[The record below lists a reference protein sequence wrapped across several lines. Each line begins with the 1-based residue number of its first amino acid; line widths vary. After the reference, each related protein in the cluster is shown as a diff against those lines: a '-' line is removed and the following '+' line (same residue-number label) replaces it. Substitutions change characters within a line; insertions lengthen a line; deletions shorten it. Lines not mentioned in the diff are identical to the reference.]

1 MAGALAAAVSDLYRT
16 FAEREAHG
24 RSELYE
30 ALARGVAADPAMLA
44 FLVDLPPPKRQPNLL
59 FAAVQLLAGAPRDWP
74 HFQALVRERGDEV
87 RSIMLARR
95 TQTNEPARCATLLP
109 VLSRLPQP
117 LALLEIG
124 AAAGLCL
131 LPDRY
136 GYEFDGASLPPTVTG
151 RVPPPTFTCRTS
163 GAGPRAGSLRVAWR
177 AGLDLEPIAVG
188 DDAQVAWLEALVWP
202 DEGERLARLRAAVRV
217 AREDPPPVVRGDL
230 RVDVAAL
237 AAQAPASATLV
248 IFHTAVLA
256 YVGDAGERAE
266 FAGSV
271 RRLGAVWIS
280 NEAPSV
286 FPELAARARGRR
298 PPGWFLLS
306 VDGEPVAWTDPHG
319 AALEWI
325 ESRW

>member
-1 MAGALAAAVSDLYRT
+1 MAGAPAAAVSDLYRT

-30 ALARGVAADPAMLA
+30 ALARGVAADPAVLA
-44 FLVDLPPPKRQPNLL
+44 FLVDLPPAKRQPNLL

-74 HFQALVRERGDEV
+74 HFQALLRARGDEV
-87 RSIMLARR
+87 RRIMLARR

-136 GYEFDGASLPPTVTG
+136 RYAFDGAYLPPTVMG
-151 RVPPPTFTCRTS
+151 RVEPPTFTCRTS
-163 GAGPRAGSLRVAWR
+163 GAGPRAGGVRVVWR

-202 DEGERLARLRAAVRV
+202 DEGERLAGLRAAVRV

-266 FAGSV
+266 FARSV

-286 FPELAARARGRR
+286 FPEVAAKVRGRR
-298 PPGWFLLS
+298 PPGRFLLA

-319 AALEWI
+319 VSLEWI
-325 ESRW
+325 ESRR